1 MKKVKQIAVK
11 AAKKM
16 AVVSAKNACGSAS
29 FSFFGQPKEP
39 ADLKKMLKS
48 KV

>member
-11 AAKKM
+11 VAKTM
-16 AVVSAKNACGSAS
+16 AVSSAKCACGTAS
-29 FSFFGQPKEP
+29 MHLFGQPKEP